1 MPHSISHSRLPFS
14 LLQSR
19 SPSYILMASID
30 ECVRAMDERR
40 EEIIDTYVESLQ
52 QARERLKQLKN
63 IKLIETE
70 HFDRSKIVLSVK
82 NLKNTDGEVLNGKRF
97 QEMLRS
103 YHLEME
109 MASGSYVIAMTGPGD
124 THSSMDAIKI

>member
-1 MPHSISHSRLPFS
+1 MTGQDSI
-14 LLQSR
+14 
-19 SPSYILMASID
+19 I
-30 ECVRAMDERR
+30 C
-40 EEIIDTYVESLQ
+40 
-52 QARERLKQLKN
+52 
-63 IKLIETE
+63 
-70 HFDRSKIVLSVK
+70 K

-124 THSSMDAIKI
+124 TQEGMERLVQAVMEIDKIFCAKSFQGMMRIIL